1 MFFNVPI
8 FRITPQSCKPH
19 TTHNPLI
26 RSDKG
31 LELKTSVF
39 VPFPELNWLFPTQIK
54 EANFYAPHRSEHYSA
69 ARVVQCCK
77 SY

>member
-8 FRITPQSCKPH
+8 FTITPQLCKPH

-39 VPFPELNWLFPTQIK
+39 DPFPELNWLFPTQIK
-54 EANFYAPHRSEHYSA
+54 KANFYVPQAEI
-69 ARVVQCCK
+69 
-77 SY
+77 